1 VTRLNYGAK
10 VLAIGVTV
18 KAVLMSLMVTL
29 LAATA
34 FWQSLVLVVVS
45 AAVTGIFAVLVV
57 VVQANAERSLRA
69 RLDRL
74 EHRTVAT
81 VQQSLEQQT
90 KAIVESV
97 AGQGEP

>member
-1 VTRLNYGAK
+1 MTRLNYGAK